1 MARYSTPGPGLER
14 AKSRNIKVLRR
25 IWTFLVPY
33 TPQVIGAS
41 AALLLTAGATLAIGR
56 GLTALID
63 QGFGKGTDGSLE
75 KALLSLMALG
85 LIIAAGSCIRFYLMA
100 WLGERVVADIRN
112 AVFARI
118 IHFDQSFFEVTRTG
132 EILSRLTTDTTLLQ
146 SIVGS
151 SMSMAIR
158 NFILMVG
165 GIVMMFVTNPK
176 LAAISL
182 ILVPIVVIPVL
193 ILGRRVRTL
202 SKMSQD
208 RVADVGAFAEE
219 TLNGIHTVQ
228 AFTHEA
234 RDIAH
239 FGDEVVD
246 AFKTALQRHRIRS
259 FLNATVT
266 LVVFFGIG
274 AVLWVGGGDVVDGS
288 ITGGELGAFLF
299 YAMMVALSAG
309 IVSEV
314 YGDLQRAAGATE
326 RLIELLETE
335 PEIRRPENA
344 KIFDDVSL
352 SGGQSG
358 QVSFENVTFN
368 YPSRPDLAALKDFSI
383 SIAPGETVALVGPS
397 GAGKSTVFELLYRFY
412 DPKGGAIRIDGMN
425 IAEVDPI
432 EVRERLALVPQE
444 PFLFGETALTNIEYG
459 RPGASRDDVMAA
471 ARDAMA
477 DEFITEL
484 PDGYDS
490 FLGERGIR
498 LSGGQRQRISIARA
512 ILRNP
517 SVLLLDEATSALD
530 AENERLVQ
538 NGLQRLMNGRT
549 TLIIAHRLSTVINAD
564 RIVVMDQGSIEAIGT
579 HDELLKLSPL
589 YKKLAN
595 LQFFDTGSTATA
607 EIAKDVAE

>member
-1 MARYSTPGPGLER
+1 MARYSTPGPDADR
-14 AKSRNIKVLRR
+14 AKSRDIKVLRR
-25 IWTFLVPY
+25 VLRFLAPY
-33 TPQVIGAS
+33 IPQVIGAS
-41 AALLLTAGATLAIGR
+41 TALLVTAGATLAIGR
-56 GLTALID
+56 GLSGLID
-63 QGFGKGTDGSLE
+63 QGFGGDTDSTLDQ
-75 KALLSLMALG
+75 ALLFLMVLG
-85 LIIAAGSCIRFYLMA
+85 LVIAIGSCIRFYLMA
-100 WLGERVVADIRN
+100 WLGERVVADIRD

-118 IHFDQSFFEVTRTG
+118 VHFDQSFFEITRTG

-146 SIVGS
+146 TVVGS

-165 GIVMMFVTNPK
+165 GIAMMFVTNAK
-176 LAAISL
+176 LAALSL
-182 ILVPIVVIPVL
+182 IIVPIVVLPVL
-193 ILGRRVRTL
+193 ILGRRVRAL
-202 SKMSQD
+202 SKASQD

-234 RDIAH
+234 RDIAR
-239 FGDEVVD
+239 FGDDVAS
-246 AFKTALQRHRIRS
+246 AFATALKRARIRGL
-259 FLNATVT
+259 LNATVT
-266 LVVFFGIG
+266 IVVFFGIG
-274 AVLWVGGGDVVDGS
+274 SVLWVGGGDVVAGR

-335 PEIRRPENA
+335 PTIRRPDDA
-344 KIFDDVSL
+344 KTFDGVSEPD
-352 SGGQSG
+352 GQSG

-368 YPSRPDLAALKDFSI
+368 YPSRPDLAALTDFSLD
-383 SIAPGETVALVGPS
+383 IASGETVALVGPS
-397 GAGKSTVFELLYRFY
+397 GAGKSTVFELLFRFY
-412 DPKGGAIRIDGMN
+412 DPKSGSIRIDGVN
-425 IAEVDPI
+425 ITEADPI

-444 PFLFGETALTNIEYG
+444 PFLFGETAMTNIEYG
-459 RPGASRDDVMAA
+459 RPGASREDVMAA

-538 NGLQRLMNGRT
+538 DGLQRLMTGRT

-564 RIVVMDQGSIEAIGT
+564 RIVVMDQGSIDAIGT
-579 HDELLKLSPL
+579 HEELLSISPL
-589 YKKLAN
+589 YKKLAD
-595 LQFFDTGSTATA
+595 LQFFDTGPAVTLQ
-607 EIAKDVAE
+607 KDVAE

>member
-1 MARYSTPGPGLER
+1 MARYSTPGPGADR
-14 AKSRNIKVLRR
+14 AKSRDIKVLRR
-25 IWTFLVPY
+25 VLQFLKPY
-33 TPQVIGAS
+33 MLQVIGAG
-41 AALLLTAGATLAIGR
+41 AALLVTAGATLAIGR
-56 GLTALID
+56 GLSGLID
-63 QGFGKGTDGSLE
+63 QGFGIGTEGALE
-75 KALLSLMALG
+75 QALSFLMILG
-85 LIIAAGSCIRFYLMA
+85 VIIAAGSFMRFYLMT

-118 IHFDQSFFEVTRTG
+118 IHFDQGFFEITRTG

-146 SIVGS
+146 TVVGS

-165 GIVMMFVTNPK
+165 GIVMMFVTNAK
-176 LAAISL
+176 LAALSL
-182 ILVPIVVIPVL
+182 ILVPVVVLPVL
-193 ILGRRVRTL
+193 ILGRRLRVL
-202 SKMSQD
+202 SKDSQD

-234 RDIAH
+234 RDIAR
-239 FGDEVVD
+239 FGNDVAN
-246 AFKTALQRHRIRS
+246 AFATALKRAKVRS

-266 LVVFFGIG
+266 IVVFFGVG
-274 AVLWVGGGDVVDGS
+274 AVLWVGGGDVIAGRIS
-288 ITGGELGAFLF
+288 GGDLGAFIF
-299 YAMMVALSAG
+299 YAMMVALAAG

-335 PEIRRPENA
+335 PAIARPE
-344 KIFDDVSL
+344 VE
-352 SGGQSG
+352 QSFENVPQITEQDG
-358 QVSFENVTFN
+358 RVTFENVTFN
-368 YPSRPDLAALKDFSI
+368 YPSRPDLSALKDFSLEI
-383 SIAPGETVALVGPS
+383 EPGETVALVGPS
-397 GAGKSTVFELLYRFY
+397 GAGKSTVFELLFRFY
-412 DPKGGAIRIDGMN
+412 DPGMGKIKLDGVC
-425 IAEVDPI
+425 IADADPI
-432 EVRERLALVPQE
+432 KVRERLALVPQE
-444 PFLFGETALTNIEYG
+444 PFLFGETALTNIQYG
-459 RPGASRDDVMAA
+459 RPDASRNDIMAA

-490 FLGERGIR
+490 YLGERGIR

-538 NGLQRLMNGRT
+538 NGLQRLMEGRT

-564 RIVVMDQGSIEAIGT
+564 RIVVMDQGAIEAIGT
-579 HDELLKLSPL
+579 HDELLKISPL
-589 YKKLAN
+589 YKKLAD
-595 LQFFDTGSTATA
+595 LQFFETSAA
-607 EIAKDVAE
+607 NNSANVVRE

>member
-1 MARYSTPGPGLER
+1 MARNSTLGSAADR
-14 AKSRNIKVLRR
+14 AKSRDIKVLRR
-25 IWTFLVPY
+25 VLRFLAPY
-33 TPQVIGAS
+33 MPQVIGA
-41 AALLLTAGATLAIGR
+41 AIALLVTAGATLAIGR
-56 GLTALID
+56 GLSGLID
-63 QGFGKGTDGSLE
+63 QGFGAGADGALNQ
-75 KALLSLMALG
+75 ALLFLMVLG
-85 LIIAAGSCIRFYLMA
+85 LIIATGSCMRFYLMA
-100 WLGERVVADIRN
+100 WLGERVVADIRD
-112 AVFARI
+112 AVFARV
-118 IHFDQSFFEVTRTG
+118 IHFDQSFFEITRTG

-146 SIVGS
+146 TVVGS

-165 GIVMMFVTNPK
+165 GIAMMFVTNAK
-176 LAAISL
+176 LAALSL
-182 ILVPIVVIPVL
+182 IIVPIVVLPVL
-193 ILGRRVRTL
+193 ILGRRVRAL
-202 SKMSQD
+202 SKASQD

-234 RDIAH
+234 RDIAR
-239 FGDEVVD
+239 FGDDVAS
-246 AFKTALQRHRIRS
+246 AFATALKRARIRGL
-259 FLNATVT
+259 LNATVT
-266 LVVFFGIG
+266 IVVFFGIG
-274 AVLWVGGGDVVDGS
+274 SVLWVGGGDVVAGR

-335 PEIRRPENA
+335 PAIRRPDDA
-344 KIFDDVSL
+344 KKFDLVSQ
-352 SGGQSG
+352 SDGNSG

-368 YPSRPDLAALKDFSI
+368 YPSRPDLAALKNFSLN
-383 SIAPGETVALVGPS
+383 IASGETVALVGPS
-397 GAGKSTVFELLYRFY
+397 GAGKSTVFELLFRFY
-412 DPKGGAIRIDGMN
+412 DPKTGLIRVDGVN
-425 IAEVDPI
+425 IADADPVD
-432 EVRERLALVPQE
+432 VRERLALVPQE

-490 FLGERGIR
+490 YLGERGIR

-538 NGLQRLMNGRT
+538 NGLQRLMEGRT

-564 RIVVMDQGSIEAIGT
+564 RIVVMDQGMIEAIGT
-579 HDELLKLSPL
+579 HEELLSISPL
-589 YKKLAN
+589 YKKLAD
-595 LQFFDTGSTATA
+595 LQFFKSGPDS
-607 EIAKDVAE
+607 ELRKEVAE

>member
-25 IWTFLVPY
+25 IWYFLIPY
-33 TPQVIGAS
+33 TPQVVGAS

-56 GLTALID
+56 GLTGLID
-63 QGFGKGTDGSLE
+63 QGFGTGTDGSLE
-75 KALLSLMALG
+75 KALFFLMALG

-112 AVFARI
+112 AVFTRI

-193 ILGRRVRTL
+193 LLGRRVRTL

-239 FGDEVVD
+239 FGEDVAN
-246 AFKTALQRHRIRS
+246 AFDTALQRHRIRS

-274 AVLWVGGGDVVDGS
+274 AVLLVGGGDVIDGS

-344 KIFDDVSL
+344 IAFDDASL
-352 SGGQSG
+352 PDGQGGR
-358 QVSFENVTFN
+358 VSFENVTFN
-368 YPSRPDLAALKDFSI
+368 YPSRPDLAALTGFSLE
-383 SIAPGETVALVGPS
+383 IAPGETVALVGPS
-397 GAGKSTVFELLYRFY
+397 GAGKSTVFELLFRFY
-412 DPKGGAIRIDGMN
+412 DPKSGSIRIDGVN
-425 IAEVDPI
+425 IAEADPV

-459 RPGASRDDVMAA
+459 RPGASREDVMAA

-477 DEFITEL
+477 DNFIVKL

-512 ILRNP
+512 VLRNP

-538 NGLQRLMNGRT
+538 NGLQRLMSGRT
-549 TLIIAHRLSTVINAD
+549 TLIIAHRLSTVIKAD
-564 RIVVMDQGSIEAIGT
+564 RIVVMDQGSIDAIGT
-579 HDELLKLSPL
+579 HEELLGLSPL
-589 YKKLAN
+589 YKKLAD
-595 LQFFDTGSTATA
+595 LQFFDTGPTV
-607 EIAKDVAE
+607 ELQKDVAD